1 MTPARQQLLAA
12 AAAAG
17 YTVTTDR
24 RGHTQIIKRVGRWR
38 KPYGLV
44 IYADGT
50 AVRADVDLGVAAG
63 VRDYKTMRIILGI

>member
-38 KPYGLV
+38 KPYGLA

-50 AVRADVDLGVAAG
+50 AVRLDCDFGVAAG
-63 VRDYKTMRIILGI
+63 IRDYHTMRVILGI